1 MLFYKELEGHSFVH
15 AIFHVCVCEY
25 VPLECKRQPTLAI
38 SLYLHQS
45 LCVCVSVGTFYLKW
59 ATRCSATLLL
69 LLLCIVW
76 TIRVHI
82 GTFFKYKER
91 RALYYF
97 LFGLSLIS
105 TCYNDEWECCKRV
118 HIFGLYTV
126 PVHQTTH
133 SLTTRYSLTHCSVV
147 IFEACF
153 RYALTNS
160 QVCTGSTE
168 NYHQP

>member
-15 AIFHVCVCEY
+15 AIFHVCVC
-25 VPLECKRQPTLAI
+25 VWVCTLRMQTAANI
-38 SLYLHQS
+38 GNIYINLS
-45 LCVCVSVGTFYLKW
+45 VCVWVSVHFIWNERRGVV
-59 ATRCSATLLL
+59 
-69 LLLCIVW
+69 LCCYCFCCALCEL
-76 TIRVHI
+76 RVHI

-126 PVHQTTH
+126 PVHPTTH

-168 NYHQP
+168 NYHHP